1 MKYEVHE
8 HNISNSTKLANVQ
21 TKSRQ
26 LASKENNRDK
36 LALIGMVLTADEE
49 KDNGKKDIE
58 GTTDEELWEDEV
70 DFSQ

>member
-36 LALIGMVLTADEE
+36 FALIGMVLIADEE
-49 KDNGKKDIE
+49 KDNGKKDIG
-58 GTTDEELWEDEV
+58 GTTNEELWEDEV